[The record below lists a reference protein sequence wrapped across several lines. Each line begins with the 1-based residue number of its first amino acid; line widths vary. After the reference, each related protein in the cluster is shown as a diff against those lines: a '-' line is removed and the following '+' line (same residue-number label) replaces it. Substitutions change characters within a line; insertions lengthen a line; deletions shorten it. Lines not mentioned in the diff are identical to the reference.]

1 LLVECDV
8 GGHDVGSFGFRP
20 SGWRLADAAAVGKN
34 HAVTMPSGTTA
45 VPAKPAAPRLAF
57 LDGWRAIA
65 VALVVTS
72 HVSGF
77 RHDPLL
83 LKQIA
88 RWLPVGEVGVLIFFF
103 ISGFVISRSAL
114 GEIARTDDFSIPA
127 FYTRRFF
134 RIIPPLALYLVTCL
148 VLGALGLVRF
158 QIGNALPAFLYV
170 CNIGP
175 VGNCEWLG
183 GHTWSLAYEEQF
195 YLLFPALLTLLLL
208 RRAPFWPFLG
218 GALIFAITPL
228 FFPLSY
234 AGPFDFPVTYGLFGA
249 GFLAARHE
257 EAIIPIVRRYAW
269 PAFLAGAA
277 VVLAA
282 PVFLPWPAVATPY
295 PLAYLVAIPVMVL
308 ASGATGLATVLTIPV
323 LRYLGRISYGIYLWQ
338 ELATSSLFR
347 RQPLIIEVVAVLGVV
362 VLCALLYEAMETPLI
377 ALGHRLSKRLAAP
390 APGEGVGVRP
400 LEPARLD

>member
-1 LLVECDV
+1 MTAPL
-8 GGHDVGSFGFRP
+8 GSTASTRP
-20 SGWRLADAAAVGKN
+20 EA
-34 HAVTMPSGTTA
+34 H
-45 VPAKPAAPRLAF
+45 RLAF

-72 HVSGF
+72 HVTGF

-114 GEIARTDDFSIPA
+114 GEIARTGDFSISA

-134 RIIPPLALYLVTCL
+134 RIIPPLALYLAVCL
-148 VLGALGLVRF
+148 VLGGLGVVRF
-158 QIGNALPAFLYV
+158 RPGNALPAFLYV

-195 YLLFPALLTLLLL
+195 YLLFPALLTLFLL
-208 RRAPFWPFLG
+208 RRAPFWPYLC
-218 GALIFAITPL
+218 GALIFASMPL
-228 FFPLSY
+228 FFPLGY

-249 GFLAARHE
+249 GFLAARNE
-257 EAIIPIVRRYAW
+257 GAIVPLIRRYAW
-269 PAFLAGAA
+269 PAFLTAA
-277 VVLAA
+277 AIVLAA
-282 PVFLPWPAVATPY
+282 PLFLPWPALATPY
-295 PLAYLVAIPVMVL
+295 PLAYLLAIPVMVL
-308 ASGATGLATVLTIPV
+308 ASGATGFAGVLTNPV

-338 ELATSSLFR
+338 ELATSDLFR
-347 RQPLIIEVVAVLGVV
+347 HRPLIVEIVAVLGVV

-377 ALGHRLSKRLAAP
+377 ALGHRLSKRVTARAP
-390 APGEGVGVRP
+390 QGMRGRP
-400 LEPARLD
+400 LESTPLD

>member
-1 LLVECDV
+1 M
-8 GGHDVGSFGFRP
+8 
-20 SGWRLADAAAVGKN
+20 
-34 HAVTMPSGTTA
+34 TIPSGTTTA
-45 VPAKPAAPRLAF
+45 ATRPEAPRLAF

-65 VALVVTS
+65 VVLVVTS

-77 RHDPLL
+77 RHDPVL
-83 LKQIA
+83 LKEIA

-114 GEIARTDDFSIPA
+114 AEIARTDDFSIPA

-134 RIIPPLALYLVTCL
+134 RIIPPLALYLVACL
-148 VLGALGLVRF
+148 VLGGLGLARF
-158 QIGNALPAFLYV
+158 GLGNALPAFLYV

-195 YLLFPALLTLLLL
+195 YLLFPALLTLFLL
-208 RRAPFWPFLG
+208 RRAPFWPYLC
-218 GALIFAITPL
+218 GALIFAAMPL

-249 GFLAARHE
+249 GFLAARY
-257 EAIIPIVRRYAW
+257 EATVIPVIRRYAW
-269 PAFLAGAA
+269 PALLAGVA

-282 PVFLPWPAVATPY
+282 PIFLPWPAVATPY

-308 ASGATGLATVLTIPV
+308 SSGATGFAGVLTTPV

-338 ELATSSLFR
+338 ELATSTLFR
-347 RQPLIIEVVAVLGVV
+347 HQPLIIEIVAVLGVV

-377 ALGHRLSKRLAAP
+377 ALGHRLSKRVAERRPANPPAAALAAD
-390 APGEGVGVRP
+390 
-400 LEPARLD
+400 EPT